1 MANAKPS
8 SDQYNNVV
16 NQQPVLVLE
25 RLSDELRRK
34 LASQAVPVRILAEHP
49 ELAAPAAAM
58 LSDLGFRAVC
68 DSEPGV
74 EPELD
79 RSLVLII
86 GDRFSPEFLN
96 RVLTGPWT
104 ARLERIALFGRR
116 IGIRTLAAL
125 DEIGFAYIVKSLPT
139 PERLASILA
148 AVDSSTTAAHQP
160 PIRRQATCSTIEAGY
175 DRLFGHIRAGDLGAA
190 VTEARHAF
198 NHFEALLDSA
208 AAAHWLSI
216 IQDYHD
222 GTAQHCS
229 LVSAVAMLF
238 ARSLGF
244 SIDDQRRLFEVAHF
258 HDVGK
263 VHVPLAILDKPG
275 PLDPTERTI
284 METHALA
291 GYDILARSGLIA
303 SEVADVARDHHEY
316 LDGTG
321 YPLGIGAGQIADI
334 TRIVTICDIFAA
346 LIEQRPY
353 KRPKTAREAY
363 AILQLMDGKLDA
375 TLLRA
380 FSTIAESCS
389 SD

>member
-1 MANAKPS
+1 M
-8 SDQYNNVV
+8 V
-16 NQQPVLVLE
+16 VLE

-34 LASQAVPVRILAEHP
+34 RTSQMVPVRILAEHP
-49 ELAAPAAAM
+49 ELAVPAAAM
-58 LSDLGFRAVC
+58 LSELGFRAVC
-68 DSEPGV
+68 DCEPCV
-74 EPELD
+74 ESELD
-79 RSLVLII
+79 RSLILII

-104 ARLERIALFGRR
+104 ARLDRGALFGRR
-116 IGIRTLAAL
+116 IGVRTLAAL

-148 AVDSSTTAAHQP
+148 AVDPSATAARQSPLTH
-160 PIRRQATCSTIEAGY
+160 RQATSSAIEAGY
-175 DRLFGHIRAGDLGAA
+175 DRLFAHIRTGDLGAA
-190 VTEARHAF
+190 VTEARSAF

-244 SIDDQRRLFEVAHF
+244 SLDDQRRLFEVAHF

-263 VHVPLAILDKPG
+263 VHVPVAILDKPG
-275 PLDPTERTI
+275 PLDPAERAI
-284 METHALA
+284 METHAIA

-303 SEVADVARDHHEY
+303 SEIADVARDHHEY